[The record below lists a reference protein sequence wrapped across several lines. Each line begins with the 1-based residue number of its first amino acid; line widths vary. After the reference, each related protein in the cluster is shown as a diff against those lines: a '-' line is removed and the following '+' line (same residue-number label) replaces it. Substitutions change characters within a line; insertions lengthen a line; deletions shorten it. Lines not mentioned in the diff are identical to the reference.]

1 MSGSVAHD
9 KIEQNIFVMG
19 SSPLKAASHISP
31 LMHLHVNK
39 WMDGYRFKER
49 WHHTQHS
56 ISHFQCYTIRV
67 QGGSKRHQ
75 NYNGR
80 AIQTTKVCKE
90 ITTIHAPSLNYQKFI
105 HSIAQRHKTLIRSQG
120 ILEATSA
127 TSQPQDWCTKF
138 LNILDSTMKLRFA
151 RRGFAV
157 IWGHFLM
164 GQAYHSTPRTPT

>member
-1 MSGSVAHD
+1 MSGKVAQD

-67 QGGSKRHQ
+67 QGGSKRHE
-75 NYNGR
+75 
-80 AIQTTKVCKE
+80 TVME
-90 ITTIHAPSLNYQKFI
+90 
-105 HSIAQRHKTLIRSQG
+105 
-120 ILEATSA
+120 
-127 TSQPQDWCTKF
+127 
-138 LNILDSTMKLRFA
+138 
-151 RRGFAV
+151 
-157 IWGHFLM
+157 
-164 GQAYHSTPRTPT
+164 GQYGSVRK

>member
-1 MSGSVAHD
+1 MSGSVAQD

-31 LMHLHVNK
+31 LLHLHVNK

-75 NYNGR
+75 NNNGR
-80 AIQTTKVCKE
+80 AIWVCKE
-90 ITTIHAPSLNYQKFI
+90 ITTMPPHLITKSI
-105 HSIAQRHKTLIRSQG
+105 HSTVQHSVKTLICSHLG
-120 ILEATSA
+120 I
-127 TSQPQDWCTKF
+127 F
-138 LNILDSTMKLRFA
+138 
-151 RRGFAV
+151 RGYSSLS
-157 IWGHFLM
+157 INRPG
-164 GQAYHSTPRTPT
+164 R

>member
-67 QGGSKRHQ
+67 QGGSKRHETVMEGQ
-75 NYNGR
+75 YGSVR
-80 AIQTTKVCKE
+80 KKQLFMPPHL
-90 ITTIHAPSLNYQKFI
+90 ITQSI
-105 HSIAQRHKTLIRSQG
+105 HSIA
-120 ILEATSA
+120 
-127 TSQPQDWCTKF
+127 
-138 LNILDSTMKLRFA
+138 
-151 RRGFAV
+151 
-157 IWGHFLM
+157 
-164 GQAYHSTPRTPT
+164 